1 MFAVQSPKLVLPIT
15 LRHKYIDL
23 QNMRSTSRLRILLI
37 LCIVG
42 SVIGAI
48 GAAFISSGSN
58 EMENLGMPIHQ
69 VGLLVMLIGFGGLL
83 LRGRVRES
91 EEKYLFRWKQV
102 DNQILV
108 YPKKASEVLLV
119 SLGSLSGSGDIAPR
133 YHYSKTVCEQVMCVV
148 WPEDALSFDQAAKLL
163 MLKNLRVLDLSRCS
177 EMSDE
182 AAAELEGLEQ
192 AECLILPRSTSVKAF
207 KRLRIALPEAL
218 LDESRQGVIVK
229 AHLSIRSRE
238 SIEKVKL

>member
-1 MFAVQSPKLVLPIT
+1 
-15 LRHKYIDL
+15 
-23 QNMRSTSRLRILLI
+23 MRSTSRLRILLI

-48 GAAFISSGSN
+48 GAALISSGSN
-58 EMENLGMPIHQ
+58 ELENLGMPIHQ
-69 VGLLVMLIGFGGLL
+69 GGLLVMLVGFGGLL

-102 DNQILV
+102 DNRILV
-108 YPKKASEVLLV
+108 YPKKSSEVLLV
-119 SLGSLSGSGDIAPR
+119 SLESPSSSDIAPR
-133 YHYSKTVCEQVMCVV
+133 HHYSKTVCEQVMCVV
-148 WPEDALSFDQAAKLL
+148 WPENDLSVDQAAKLL

-177 EMSDE
+177 ELSDE

-192 AECLILPRSTSVKAF
+192 TECLILPRSISFKAF

-218 LDESRQGVIVK
+218 LDESRQGVIVNP
-229 AHLSIRSRE
+229 HLSIRSRE